1 MTGEELAGVLVKT
14 KAWDQSC
21 HQASNDQPG
30 WATVTRR
37 LQPFGGRIMTTDD
50 AVFSKGLFE
59 EGLGDFVCSDSSE
72 VDE

>member
-21 HQASNDQPG
+21 QLLIKPG

-37 LQPFGGRIMTTDD
+37 LQAFGGRIGTTDD
-50 AVFSKGLFE
+50 AIFSKGLFE